1 MKIERVIE
9 IRNET
14 KLKPCPVCGRM
25 PKVRRGAIGRCG
37 AWVEVRCK
45 PLFRREHLAVRH
57 GAAIMER
64 AVDMAAED
72 WNRRADYGKIFFQK

>member
-1 MKIERVIE
+1 MGEIE
-9 IRNET
+9 
-14 KLKPCPVCGRM
+14 LKSCPVCGRM
-25 PKVRRGAIGRCG
+25 PKVRYRAFGCCG

-45 PLFRREHLAVRH
+45 PLFRQEHLAVQH

-72 WNRRADYGKIFFQK
+72 WNRRAEQWTKSN